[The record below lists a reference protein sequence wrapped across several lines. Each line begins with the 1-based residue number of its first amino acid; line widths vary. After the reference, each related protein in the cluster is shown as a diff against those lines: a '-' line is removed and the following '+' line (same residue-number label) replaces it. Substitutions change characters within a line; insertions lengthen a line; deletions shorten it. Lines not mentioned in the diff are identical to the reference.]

1 MPRSLALTL
10 ASLSVGGACSL
21 GAANGDPACQAAV
34 LEASGPKL
42 LAAALQA
49 YPQSPDV
56 QHQAPRSPP
65 RPTPRPF
72 RCLPPLSL
80 LPQGCLGL
88 ASLAHEDMA
97 LQSEMLESNTVQLAL
112 QIPEKSAR
120 ASEGAPSERVHVSYR
135 AGCTFGCVRNSWT
148 L

>member
-1 MPRSLALTL
+1 MPRSLGLTL
-10 ASLSVGGACSL
+10 ASVSVGGACSL

-56 QHQAPRSPP
+56 QHQAARSPP
-65 RPTPRPF
+65 RPTPPPF

-88 ASLAHEDMA
+88 ANLAAGGRHQGAAAAREAVCDVGGAAAAVRA
-97 LQSEMLESNTVQLAL
+97 LRLHGKEIAEVHRRGLGRSRRPDLAL
-112 QIPEKSAR
+112 ISP
-120 ASEGAPSERVHVSYR
+120 
-135 AGCTFGCVRNSWT
+135 
-148 L
+148 